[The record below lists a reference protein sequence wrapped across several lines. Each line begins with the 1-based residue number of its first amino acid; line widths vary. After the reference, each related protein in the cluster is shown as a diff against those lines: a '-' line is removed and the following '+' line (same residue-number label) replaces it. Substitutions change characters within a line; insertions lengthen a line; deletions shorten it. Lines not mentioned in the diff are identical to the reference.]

1 MKLISSKE
9 AAAVLGISPGTL
21 ENWRTRGY
29 GPPYVKYSNLVKYEL
44 GAIYE
49 WIENRRKT
57 GKN

>member
-29 GPPYVKYSNLVKYEL
+29 GPPYIKYGTLVKYEI
-44 GAIYE
+44 GAVYE
-49 WIENRRKT
+49 WIEKQRK
-57 GKN
+57 GAKA